1 MEDAVQI
8 FVRTLAMLILLA
20 AISPA
25 QDAGLTPATA
35 VISGTVIDAV
45 TRQPMKSVQVRA
57 RNLSP
62 GQGGAPHFGS
72 ASTDPEGHF
81 TIDGLTEGRYFLFA
95 SHEGYVGQHVSGT
108 GSGGRLIVVGPG
120 QHASDLL
127 VELTPGAT
135 ISGHVKNSEF
145 KPLAEVSVEVLRYF
159 QSDGGKQL
167 RGINAPVFTDA
178 AGEYHINGLPAGNY
192 YLRAIPPT
200 KLNGSTIPPK
210 TAFAPT
216 YFSNATEVSTAAPIS
231 VRPGA
236 DLAGMDFT
244 LTPGH
249 AVSVTGKILIVGP
262 PQSLPVQVTL
272 ISNDAV
278 TSQREAKADAKGN
291 FEVQGVTAGDYTL
304 VARIEP
310 TNVKGKMFWGQRPLH
325 VGNTNLRNA
334 DLRIGTGVQL
344 NGRIRSDEKA
354 SAEFVHMT
362 ANLLP
367 QGNSAVT
374 ALMPSVDSVSVRP
387 DGTFTFNEVP
397 EGTHLLDISPVP
409 QGYFLKSSATP
420 DVLESGISI
429 SNSQSAPTLELMLS
443 SDVAQ
448 LTGSVLND
456 SMPASSAS
464 VVLLP
469 QGTRSYQSRY
479 ARRAVTDQSGRFS
492 MKSIIPGDYKILA
505 FQAVERSSLSD
516 PEFLERFKDRGESV
530 HVREG
535 DTLTISL
542 DAIPAEESTP

>member
-1 MEDAVQI
+1 MKYVVQ
-8 FVRTLAMLILLA
+8 VLALALGMLILLV
-20 AISPA
+20 AITPA
-25 QDAGLTPATA
+25 QDAGSTPVTA

-45 TRQPMKSVQVRA
+45 TRQPLKSVQVRA

-62 GQGGAPHFGS
+62 GKGGAPHFGS
-72 ASTDPEGHF
+72 STTDSEGHF
-81 TIDGLTEGRYFLFA
+81 TIDGLNEGRYFIFA
-95 SHEGYVGQHVSGT
+95 SREGYVGQRVSGT
-108 GSGGRLIVVGPG
+108 GPGGRLIAVGAG
-120 QHASDLL
+120 QHTSDLL

-135 ISGHVKNSEF
+135 ISGHVKSFES
-145 KPLAEVSVEVLRYF
+145 KPMAGVSIEVLRYF

-167 RGINAPVFTDA
+167 RGVNAPVFTDA
-178 AGEYHINGLPAGNY
+178 AGEYRINGLPAGNY
-192 YLRAIPPT
+192 YLRANPPT
-200 KLNGSTIPPK
+200 KSNGGKIAPK

-216 YFSNATEVSTAAPIS
+216 YFSNATEVATAAPVS
-231 VRPGA
+231 VHAGS

-244 LTPGH
+244 LTPVH

-262 PQSLPVQVTL
+262 PQSSPVQVTL

-291 FEVQGVTAGDYTL
+291 FELQGITAGDYTL

-310 TNVKGKMFWGQRPLH
+310 INAKSKMFWGQRLLH

-354 SAEFVHMT
+354 SAEFAHMT
-362 ANLLP
+362 ANLMP

-374 ALMPSVDSVSVRP
+374 ALMPSVDSVSVRH

-397 EGTHLLDISPVP
+397 EGMHELDISPVP

-429 SNSQSAPTLELMLS
+429 SNSQSAPMLELTLS
-443 SDVAQ
+443 PDAAQ

-469 QGTRSYQSRY
+469 QGNRSYQSRY

-516 PEFLERFKDRGESV
+516 PEFLQRFEDRGESV
-530 HVREG
+530 HIREG
-535 DTLTISL
+535 DTLSISL